1 MRVKIQK
8 PLLALILILFSCGEP
23 KISRKEVSDQI
34 NGAGQDTVK
43 KFRDVK
49 QDDSYPVN

>member
-1 MRVKIQK
+1 MF
-8 PLLALILILFSCGEP
+8 LLVVTAFSDCGDH